1 MTLSKYISL
10 SFWST
15 LGILIVLAV
24 ICELVIVGISKI
36 FLMIM
41 YDKDKLNKII
51 RFIKKEDDQ

>member
-15 LGILIVLAV
+15 LGILIVLAI

-36 FLMIM
+36 LLIIM

-51 RFIKKEDDQ
+51 HFKKEDD

>member
-15 LGILIVLAV
+15 LGILIVLAI
-24 ICELVIVGISKI
+24 ICELVIVGISKL
-36 FLMIM
+36 FLIIM

-51 RFIKKEDDQ
+51 HFKKEDDQ

>member
-24 ICELVIVGISKI
+24 ICELVIVGISKL
-36 FLMIM
+36 FLIIM

-51 RFIKKEDDQ
+51 HFKKEDDQ

>member
-15 LGILIVLAV
+15 LGILIVLAI

-36 FLMIM
+36 LLIIM

-51 RFIKKEDDQ
+51 HFKKEDDQ